1 MDKKLVSTKQSAKV
15 ALNKSKSLFD
25 LTNNLL
31 DNKYSG
37 HKFQFYLP
45 IESNLTKNQRIA
57 IDCQAPISIFIYD
70 IFAKKMV
77 LNCFIKRQ
85 QNLMISNKKCL
96 LVIESE
102 LLKFIIKEK
111 LEDNQSVIC
120 NLEKTRKK
128 INSETYDEILVYDKY
143 DIETLLYL
151 KERCLSLSFLVF
163 DKEYLNYF
171 PDNQVFT
178 FDEIFLPSY
187 EIFNLARQFTP
198 NNSMFN
204 DSKLLEN
211 LKKRNSG
218 ADKLIC
224 FEVSSFNQEIEIMKD
239 AIDVNPTCNIGIIL
253 PYTNDEKNHNLSVEK
268 YYNAISKEYSCSKY
282 YEGIKLKKLHNI
294 VITTYDDAKFIDFDI
309 IILPKFD
316 KVKKIVYNETIF
328 STICSA
334 ENELHIF
341 QETCDKL

>member
-1 MDKKLVSTKQSAKV
+1 
-15 ALNKSKSLFD
+15 
-25 LTNNLL
+25 
-31 DNKYSG
+31 
-37 HKFQFYLP
+37 
-45 IESNLTKNQRIA
+45 
-57 IDCQAPISIFIYD
+57 
-70 IFAKKMV
+70 MV

-96 LVIESE
+96 FVTESE
-102 LLKFIIKEK
+102 LLSFVIKEK
-111 LEDNQSVIC
+111 LEDSQSVIC

-204 DSKLLEN
+204 ESKLLEN

-239 AIDVNPTCNIGIIL
+239 TIDVNPTCNIGIIL
-253 PYTNDEKNHNLSVEK
+253 PYTNVLQP
-268 YYNAISKEYSCSKY
+268 IYSDS
-282 YEGIKLKKLHNI
+282 
-294 VITTYDDAKFIDFDI
+294 
-309 IILPKFD
+309 LP
-316 KVKKIVYNETIF
+316 E
-328 STICSA
+328 
-334 ENELHIF
+334 
-341 QETCDKL
+341 

>member
-70 IFAKKMV
+70 IFEKKMV

-96 LVIESE
+96 FVTESE
-102 LLKFIIKEK
+102 LLSFVIKEK
-111 LEDNQSVIC
+111 LEDSQSVIC

-239 AIDVNPTCNIGIIL
+239 TIDVNPTCNIGIIL